1 MYHIISPPLKVS
13 CHPEAEVVV
22 LNFLQQYF
30 QLYDGDRREQLLEA
44 YHEEAVMSM
53 SVAYPSYHTHEVR
66 ACNTLKRYLTVGS
79 RNLVRLSI
87 FIVVSA
93 LAWASWQGKNILTIE

>member
-1 MYHIISPPLKVS
+1 MEILHVSFKPILAWPGNELKVIRTQVS
-13 CHPEAEVVV
+13 CNPEAEMVV
-22 LNFLQQYF
+22 LQFLQQYF

-44 YHEEAVMSM
+44 YHEDAVMSM

-79 RNLVRLSI
+79 RNLVC
-87 FIVVSA
+87 
-93 LAWASWQGKNILTIE
+93 